1 MSSDSNR
8 FDRLEEIIMEGFS
21 EEEILLEIIDLL
33 SEQDAME
40 ILDTVED
47 NLLSAREAEDESE
60 DESEDDDEDGEDS
73 FDDEDE

>member
-1 MSSDSNR
+1 MGSDSNR
-8 FDRLEEIIMEGFS
+8 FDRLEEILMEGFS
-21 EEEILLEIIDLL
+21 EEEVLLEIIDLL

-47 NLLSAREAEDESE
+47 NLLSAREAEDES
-60 DESEDDDEDGEDS
+60 DDDDEEEDDS

>member
-1 MSSDSNR
+1 
-8 FDRLEEIIMEGFS
+8 MEGFS
-21 EEEILLEIIDLL
+21 EEEILLESIDLL

-60 DESEDDDEDGEDS
+60 DDDEDGEDS

>member
-1 MSSDSNR
+1 MSEFNR
-8 FDRLEEIIMEGFS
+8 YDRLEEIMMEGFS

-60 DESEDDDEDGEDS
+60 DDDEDGEDS

>member
-8 FDRLEEIIMEGFS
+8 FDRLEEILMEGFS

-33 SEQDAME
+33 SEQDVME

-47 NLLSAREAEDESE
+47 NLLSAREAEDET
-60 DESEDDDEDGEDS
+60 EDDEEEEDDS

>member
-8 FDRLEEIIMEGFS
+8 FDRLEEILMEGFS

-33 SEQDAME
+33 SEQDVME

-60 DESEDDDEDGEDS
+60 DDDEDDEDS

>member
-1 MSSDSNR
+1 MGSDSNR
-8 FDRLEEIIMEGFS
+8 FDRLEEILMEGFS
-21 EEEILLEIIDLL
+21 EEEVLLEIIDLL
-33 SEQDAME
+33 SEQDVME

-60 DESEDDDEDGEDS
+60 DEEEEDEDS

>member
-1 MSSDSNR
+1 MGSDSNR

-40 ILDTVED
+40 IAASNSEV
-47 NLLSAREAEDESE
+47 SAA
-60 DESEDDDEDGEDS
+60 
-73 FDDEDE
+73 

>member
-33 SEQDAME
+33 SEQDVME

-60 DESEDDDEDGEDS
+60 DDDEDDDDS

>member
-1 MSSDSNR
+1 MGSDSNR
-8 FDRLEEIIMEGFS
+8 FDRLEEILMEGFS

-33 SEQDAME
+33 SEQDVME

-47 NLLSAREAEDESE
+47 NLLSARET
-60 DESEDDDEDGEDS
+60 EDDEEEEDDS

>member
-1 MSSDSNR
+1 MGSDSNR
-8 FDRLEEIIMEGFS
+8 FDRLEEILMEGFS

-33 SEQDAME
+33 SEQDVME

-47 NLLSAREAEDESE
+47 NLLSAREAEDET
-60 DESEDDDEDGEDS
+60 EDDEEEEDDS

>member
-33 SEQDAME
+33 SEQDVME

-60 DESEDDDEDGEDS
+60 DDDEDGEDS

>member
-1 MSSDSNR
+1 MGSDSNR
-8 FDRLEEIIMEGFS
+8 FDRLEEILMEGFS

-33 SEQDAME
+33 SEQDVME

-47 NLLSAREAEDESE
+47 NLLSAREAEDET
-60 DESEDDDEDGEDS
+60 EDDEEEEDDN

>member
-1 MSSDSNR
+1 MGSDSNR

-60 DESEDDDEDGEDS
+60 DDEEEEDDS

>member
-1 MSSDSNR
+1 MGSDSNR
-8 FDRLEEIIMEGFS
+8 FDRLEEILMEGFS

-40 ILDTVED
+40 IED
-47 NLLSAREAEDESE
+47 NLLSAREAEDET
-60 DESEDDDEDGEDS
+60 EDDEEEEDDS

>member
-8 FDRLEEIIMEGFS
+8 FDRLEEILMEGFS

-33 SEQDAME
+33 SEQDVME

-47 NLLSAREAEDESE
+47 NLLSAREAEDES
-60 DESEDDDEDGEDS
+60 DDDDEDGEDS

>member
-1 MSSDSNR
+1 MGSDSNR

-60 DESEDDDEDGEDS
+60 DDDEDGEDS

>member
-1 MSSDSNR
+1 MGSDSNR
-8 FDRLEEIIMEGFS
+8 FDRLEEILMEGFS

-60 DESEDDDEDGEDS
+60 DDDEDGEDS

>member
-1 MSSDSNR
+1 MGSDSNR
-8 FDRLEEIIMEGFS
+8 FDRLEEILMEGFS
-21 EEEILLEIIDLL
+21 EEEVLLEIIDLL

-47 NLLSAREAEDESE
+47 NLLSAREAEDES
-60 DESEDDDEDGEDS
+60 DDDEEEEDDS

>member
-8 FDRLEEIIMEGFS
+8 FDRLEEIVMEGFS

-33 SEQDAME
+33 SEQDVME

-60 DESEDDDEDGEDS
+60 DDDEDGEDS

>member
-1 MSSDSNR
+1 MGSDSNR
-8 FDRLEEIIMEGFS
+8 FDRLEEILMEGFS

-47 NLLSAREAEDESE
+47 NLLSAREAEDET
-60 DESEDDDEDGEDS
+60 EDDEEEEDDS

>member
-1 MSSDSNR
+1 MGSDSNR
-8 FDRLEEIIMEGFS
+8 FDRLEEILMEGFS

-33 SEQDAME
+33 SEQDVME

-60 DESEDDDEDGEDS
+60 DDDEDAEDS

>member
-1 MSSDSNR
+1 MSEFNR
-8 FDRLEEIIMEGFS
+8 YDRLEEIMMEGFS

-33 SEQDAME
+33 SEQDAMD

-47 NLLSAREAEDESE
+47 NLLSAREAEDES
-60 DESEDDDEDGEDS
+60 DDEEEEDDS

>member
-8 FDRLEEIIMEGFS
+8 FDRLEEILMEGFS

-33 SEQDAME
+33 SEQDVME

-47 NLLSAREAEDESE
+47 NLLSAREAEDEDE
-60 DESEDDDEDGEDS
+60 DEDDEDS

>member
-1 MSSDSNR
+1 MSEFNR
-8 FDRLEEIIMEGFS
+8 YDRLEEIMMEGFS

-33 SEQDAME
+33 SEEDARD

-47 NLLSAREAEDESE
+47 NLLSAREAEDES
-60 DESEDDDEDGEDS
+60 DDEEEEDDS

>member
-1 MSSDSNR
+1 MGSDSNR
-8 FDRLEEIIMEGFS
+8 FDRLEEILMEGFS
-21 EEEILLEIIDLL
+21 EEEVLLEIIDLL

-47 NLLSAREAEDESE
+47 NLLSAREAEDES
-60 DESEDDDEDGEDS
+60 DDDEEEEEDS

>member
-8 FDRLEEIIMEGFS
+8 FDRLEEILMEGFS

-33 SEQDAME
+33 SEQDVME

-47 NLLSAREAEDESE
+47 NLLSAREAEDE

>member
-1 MSSDSNR
+1 MSEFNR
-8 FDRLEEIIMEGFS
+8 YDRLEEIMMEGFS

-33 SEQDAME
+33 SEQDVME

-60 DESEDDDEDGEDS
+60 DDDEDGEDS